1 MNIRV
6 CQKTETGDFMIH
18 NEHNVVFLED
28 WIRLARPYIY
38 M

>member
-6 CQKTETGDFMIH
+6 CKKTETGDFMI
-18 NEHNVVFLED
+18 HNVVFLED